1 MPIARDSGSVVRYIE
16 SITSYYLK
24 QRKKTLFC
32 DKYTTSY
39 PANNLRNVYLIN
51 IH

>member
-24 QRKKTLFC
+24 QRRKPCSVIDIPPHTRPITFVMF
-32 DKYTTSY
+32 T
-39 PANNLRNVYLIN
+39 
-51 IH
+51 